1 MQFNDAFEVP
11 LPVAEA
17 WGVLTDIERITPYL
31 PGIWLLEVGTDEYL
45 GVVKVKVGPFTVWYQ
60 GAARYLLLD
69 ADAHRAVLKAEGGEI
84 RGQGNGTALVTAS
97 LSPSPG
103 GTRVELVTVLS
114 IDGKLAQFAGDTLA
128 VLSRDLIAEF
138 AENLEFSV
146 LAAPRTAVARR
157 VEKIHTVTS
166 AVWVPKR
173 EKESAMKRLTPMLTI
188 AGILLVE
195 RIVVHW
201 LRLRWR
207 AMVD

>member
-1 MQFNDAFEVP
+1 MQLNDVFEVP

-17 WGVLTDIERITPYL
+17 WGRPHRHREDHAL
-31 PGIWLLEVGTDEYL
+31 PARNLAPRGEHRRVPGRREGQSRALHR
-45 GVVKVKVGPFTVWYQ
+45 VVPRRRPIPT
-60 GAARYLLLD
+60 ARRRR
-69 ADAHRAVLKAEGGEI
+69 HRAVLKAEGGEI

-128 VLSRDLIAEF
+128 VLSRGVIAEF

-146 LAAPRTAVARR
+146 LAVPRTAVARR

-166 AVWVPKR
+166 DVWVPKR
-173 EKESAMKRLTPMLTI
+173 GEGIGDERGDADADHRGHPSCRTDRL
-188 AGILLVE
+188 
-195 RIVVHW
+195 HW